1 MKQYKI
7 DAVPVERS
15 NLGELREN
23 FKGVRYLHESTNLLI
38 TGAIDDLW

>member
-1 MKQYKI
+1 
-7 DAVPVERS
+7 
-15 NLGELREN
+15 LREN